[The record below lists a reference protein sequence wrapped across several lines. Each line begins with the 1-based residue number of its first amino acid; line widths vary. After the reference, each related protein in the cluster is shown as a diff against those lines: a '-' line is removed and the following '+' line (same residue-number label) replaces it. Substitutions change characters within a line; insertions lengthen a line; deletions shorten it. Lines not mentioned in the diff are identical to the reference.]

1 MTSYLTKL
9 DWRIYAAIGAT
20 LFVVLTVIVFFVSGG
35 SKQSAFAK
43 LPPVQTADIPA
54 GFVGE
59 QSFGA
64 WKLVC
69 QNLDAATQANA
80 QAPKR
85 LCRANARMMAKMKG
99 ENQKPFLAAGF
110 NILMVD
116 NQPNPAIMFRLPLG
130 ARAAST
136 IGFAI
141 DENTFFSAPLRCS
154 DKECTAQGA
163 LPTEALAQMRDGQTL
178 KLIYTIKDAAKKD
191 RKVRVDQILYGFP
204 QAYEA
209 MTSAMAS

>member
-1 MTSYLTKL
+1 MTSYLAKL
-9 DWRIYAAIGAT
+9 DWRIYAALGAT
-20 LFVVLTVIVFFVSGG
+20 LFVVLTLIVFFANGG
-35 SKQSAFAK
+35 GRQNAFAN
-43 LPPVQTADIPA
+43 LPPVQTADIPP

-69 QNLDAATQANA
+69 QNLDGAAQASE

-85 LCRANARMMAKMKG
+85 LCRTNARMMARMKG

-110 NILMVD
+110 NVLMVD
-116 NQPNPAIMFRLPLG
+116 NQDKPAIMFRLPLG

-141 DENTFFSAPLRCS
+141 DENTFFTAPLRCS

-163 LPTEALAQMRDGQTL
+163 LPSEALEQMRDGQTL
-178 KLIYTIKDAAKKD
+178 KLIYTIKDSTQKD